1 MFYRLATDGTEIRL
15 PLEDAYSG
23 SSRTGCW
30 IIGGGPAL
38 TALPIEQIAA
48 SLLPKFSINLAGHGL
63 LRPTFWTS
71 YDPTGRF
78 QRSTYLDPSITKFVS
93 RGRAMD
99 VVPGTT
105 GKVCDSPN
113 TLFFHRDQTIGF
125 HNFLYRPDSAPTSD
139 AAPARGGVTDWQDS
153 LIQAIHIAYALGF
166 RTLYLAG
173 CDMHIAPG
181 TAWIERAATVGV
193 HYTPRELLKDFHHR
207 CLQRGL
213 TAAEIEALGS
223 PRQYHFDEA
232 KPLAAALQTDL
243 HYFRVAQYLRLS
255 RRAMSL
261 AGMELVSVTPESR
274 LNDYFS
280 YQSAELVL
288 ERIASEI
295 GEPAHEPTRGLYTEQ
310 VRRAL
315 EGLGPMRDFK
325 PHHWNKE
332 PPVPRPAPPPGPSKQ
347 ERLARAVAAIP
358 DIPVSIRE
366 EG

>member
-1 MFYRLATDGTEIRL
+1 MFYRLATDGTESCM
-15 PLEDAYSG
+15 PLVDAYCG
-23 SSRTGCW
+23 PNRTACW
-30 IIGGGPAL
+30 IIGGGPGL
-38 TALPIEQIAA
+38 A
-48 SLLPKFSINLAGHGL
+48 SLPTQRIANSPLPKFSINLAGHGL
-63 LRPTFWTS
+63 LRPTFWTA

-78 QRSTYLDPSITKFVS
+78 QKSTYLDPSITKFVP

-113 TLFFHRDQTIGF
+113 TLFFDRDQTVGF
-125 HNFLYRPDSAPTSD
+125 HDFLNRPATAQASPSPHPRA
-139 AAPARGGVTDWQDS
+139 GITDWQDS
-153 LIQAIHIAYALGF
+153 LIQAIHIAYIIGF

-181 TAWIERAATVGV
+181 PAWVERAASAGV
-193 HYTPRELLKDFHHR
+193 HYTPRELLKDFHQR
-207 CLQRGL
+207 CLQHGL
-213 TAAEIEALGS
+213 SAPEIEAIGS
-223 PRQYHFDEA
+223 TCQYHFDES

-261 AGMELVSVTPESR
+261 AGLELISVTPASR

-280 YQSAELVL
+280 YQSAESVL

-295 GEPAHEPTRGLYTEQ
+295 GEPTREPTRGLYTEQ
-310 VRRAL
+310 VLRTP

-332 PPVPRPAPPPGPSKQ
+332 PQPPRTATPTGPTRH